1 MNSKVVGLAPGILSH
16 VRKLRATNVDWYV
29 HIKIFVGKTRGRC
42 YDHNFLRFLTIFG
55 EKNGVFSKTNV
66 MIKLLHNLA
75 LFQVKN
81 ANFFAKIFGE
91 NILKIITSV
100 PGIVISFDLQ
110 ALRFKLVGVRHV
122 ELKGKKLNWELS
134 SEFFSEFVWNTD

>member
-1 MNSKVVGLAPGILSH
+1 
-16 VRKLRATNVDWYV
+16 
-29 HIKIFVGKTRGRC
+29 
-42 YDHNFLRFLTIFG
+42 
-55 EKNGVFSKTNV
+55 